1 MEAQLKSS
9 AKQKRNSQSMK
20 GMHIRDQII
29 QNKTKVGKTQIKI
42 EDKDGVDWFIQ
53 KFIDPVKN
61 SSGFQ
66 LHQAKK
72 AQLQQMGIMP
82 LTLEDNIREM
92 EISRSIG

>member
-1 MEAQLKSS
+1 MIKNLIKCRNFAKINKSNKEVNVPIMEAQLKSS

-61 SSGFQ
+61 SSGF
-66 LHQAKK
+66 
-72 AQLQQMGIMP
+72 
-82 LTLEDNIREM
+82 
-92 EISRSIG
+92 